1 MLTDIKLS
9 KAHLPKI
16 VQSGAF
22 LDKKI
27 GNVMGS
33 LDKKAPTDLIV
44 SLAKDV

>member
-1 MLTDIKLS
+1 MSTDIKLS

-22 LDKKI
+22 LDKTL

-33 LDKKAPTDLIV
+33 LDKKAPTNLTV